1 MWAKASSIF
10 SSCKFVLEH
19 TLKSGMGHLL
29 VELLF
34 QRLLLLACSRPLCF
48 QHKGKGPVYKR
59 PSGVARLLCSRAQ
72 EKEGRDQ
79 HKSTSSCMLT
89 HHLLD
94 VEVRGESLTQHRF
107 PIVSW
112 ILIWKVVGEERDYL
126 FSSTLPT
133 QKKKWKWKL
142 LEFFPSANPPV
153 LLQQPIAHINRG
165 SKMLFSLLWEQ
176 LHNKEM

>member
-19 TLKSGMGHLL
+19 TLKPGMGHLL

-34 QRLLLLACSRPLCF
+34 QRLLHCGRPLCF

-59 PSGVARLLCSRAQ
+59 PSGIARLLCSRAQ

-89 HHLLD
+89 HH
-94 VEVRGESLTQHRF
+94 RCRRS
-107 PIVSW
+107 
-112 ILIWKVVGEERDYL
+112 
-126 FSSTLPT
+126 
-133 QKKKWKWKL
+133 KKWKSY
-142 LEFFPSANPPV
+142 SASISYRFMNSNLKRKRDYFCVAAAPKKRNEMKIARIFSFSKSLSSCSSPAHRPH
-153 LLQQPIAHINRG
+153 QP
-165 SKMLFSLLWEQ
+165 
-176 LHNKEM
+176 

>member
-19 TLKSGMGHLL
+19 TLKSAMGHLL

-59 PSGVARLLCSRAQ
+59 PSGVARILCSRAQ

-112 ILIWKVVGEERDYL
+112 ILISKSYSV
-126 FSSTLPT
+126 
-133 QKKKWKWKL
+133 KK
-142 LEFFPSANPPV
+142 EIICPP
-153 LLQQPIAHINRG
+153 
-165 SKMLFSLLWEQ
+165 K
-176 LHNKEM
+176 KEMEMKIARIFSFSKSPCSSPAAHRAHQPW

>member
-19 TLKSGMGHLL
+19 TLKPGMGHLL

-34 QRLLLLACSRPLCF
+34 QRLLHCGRPLCF

-59 PSGVARLLCSRAQ
+59 PSGVARLESSR
-72 EKEGRDQ
+72 EGRKDE
-79 HKSTSSCMLT
+79 TSINP
-89 HHLLD
+89 LLHACLPITD
-94 VEVRGESLTQHRF
+94 AVEVRSESLTQHRF

-112 ILIWKVVGEERDYL
+112 ILIWKEKEIIFVWL
-126 FSSTLPT
+126 LPP
-133 QKKKWKWKL
+133 QKEMKWKL
-142 LEFFPSANPPV
+142 LEFFPLANPFPPG
-153 LLQQPIAHINRG
+153 LPQPIAHINR
-165 SKMLFSLLWEQ
+165 SSRRKMLFSLLWKQ